1 MIYTPEIMGNAVYP
15 KLLSDIDEIICN
27 VLLKNIEV
35 ERAAYLLRR
44 PDTTKP
50 YLLYKVNNIKFIVS
64 ALPDKQY
71 LQGILKEN
79 YNNDVTELFD
89 EINCVNWITNKKSYK
104 EAFIYKLMDCCI
116 LQKENIVFNDV
127 LKEIPNIKMDIY
139 INPYFVKSIDTNF
152 LALIFHYLLYMR
164 SNLIEKFLCFEIKND
179 DISDSLSKYY
189 RENYLNV
196 RLEYNKDLYSNIFG
210 YSKGQK
216 VLKYIQED

>member
-35 ERAAYLLRR
+35 VRTAYLLRR

-50 YLLYKVNNIKFIVS
+50 YLLYKINNIKFIVS

-71 LQGILKEN
+71 LQDILKEN
-79 YNNDVTELFD
+79 YNNNVTELFD
-89 EINCVNWITNKKSYK
+89 EISSIDWITIKKSYK
-104 EAFIYKLMDCCI
+104 EAYIYKLMDCCI

-127 LKEIPNIKMDIY
+127 LKEVPNVKMDIY

-152 LALIFHYLLYMR
+152 LALILHYLLYAH

-189 RENYLNV
+189 CENYLNV

-210 YSKGQK
+210 YSEGQK

>member
-35 ERAAYLLRR
+35 ERTAYLLRR

-89 EINCVNWITNKKSYK
+89 EINCVDWITNKKSYK
-104 EAFIYKLMDCCI
+104 KYFIYKLMDYCI
-116 LQKENIVFNDV
+116 VLKEKIIFNDV
-127 LKEIPNIKMDIY
+127 LSELPYIKMEVY
-139 INPYFVKSIDTNF
+139 INPYFVKSVDTNF
-152 LALIFHYLLYMR
+152 LALILHYLLYMH
-164 SNLIEKFLCFEIKND
+164 SNLIENFLCFDIQNDEISNN
-179 DISDSLSKYY
+179 LSKYY
-189 RENYLNV
+189 HNNYVND
-196 RLEYNKDLYSNIFG
+196 RLEYNKNLYSNIFG
-210 YSKGQK
+210 YNEGQK
-216 VLKYIQED
+216 ILKYIQED

>member
-79 YNNDVTELFD
+79 YNLE
-89 EINCVNWITNKKSYK
+89 K
-104 EAFIYKLMDCCI
+104 I
-116 LQKENIVFNDV
+116 LNENIQ
-127 LKEIPNIKMDIY
+127 K
-139 INPYFVKSIDTNF
+139 
-152 LALIFHYLLYMR
+152 YLSNRDLR
-164 SNLIEKFLCFEIKND
+164 SNLCVENDQVITLNIMKLKPDTKVQIVPKEK
-179 DISDSLSKYY
+179 
-189 RENYLNV
+189 
-196 RLEYNKDLYSNIFG
+196 
-210 YSKGQK
+210 
-216 VLKYIQED
+216 